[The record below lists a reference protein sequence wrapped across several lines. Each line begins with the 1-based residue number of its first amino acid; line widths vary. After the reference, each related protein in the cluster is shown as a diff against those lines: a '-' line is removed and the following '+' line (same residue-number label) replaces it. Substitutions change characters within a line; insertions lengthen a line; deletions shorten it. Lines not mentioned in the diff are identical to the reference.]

1 MYVNE
6 MHEFSQVLFIL
17 WKILNEG
24 TYRSSVTGLLN
35 KMFSSINIV
44 CSTVVLKMTSI
55 KTS

>member
-17 WKILNEG
+17 WKILNES

-35 KMFSSINIV
+35 KMFHQ
-44 CSTVVLKMTSI
+44 STLLVVPLYLR
-55 KTS
+55 